1 MAHTTRTLSDDIY
14 LLGDLLGD
22 VIQSQAGAE
31 AFALEELVRALGKE
45 FRSGNDGAAMKLAAV
60 VLVIF
65 FGLALATYEKE
76 NGVYELTQDN
86 FDEWIAEQDY
96 ALVKFYAPWC
106 GHCKSLAPE
115 YELAA
120 QALEGK
126 VAFAKIDGTEN
137 DQLAQS
143 FEVRGFPTL
152 FWFQKGIEG
161 AMPYGGGR
169 VKDTIIS
176 WIERQML
183 SELPEIASQEELD
196 DALKNTPTNINA
208 IVVQYGATSDPLL
221 LEAAKS
227 VEFVL
232 FYRATTLIG
241 DAKDGDVIIYRHHG
255 EPVTTQIESP
265 ADLVTFLDT
274 YAYPEVIEF
283 TPQSLQ
289 RLRSKD
295 LLIIAADAYANGKK
309 DSLVEVIKAAAEGRS
324 NFGWMYADSALLSR
338 GIEAAGASGKVY
350 PTAVAIDFN
359 AGKQLAFDEDLP
371 FTAENLAKWA
381 EGVLTGETQPF
392 KKSEPV
398 PESNDGPVFTL
409 VAKNFD
415 ENVGVGKPAFV
426 EYYAPWCG
434 HCKELAPIWEE
445 LGNAV
450 DKSKVLIAK
459 IDATANYFDAEVTG
473 FPTLIWHNT
482 DGTIENYNE
491 ERTFE
496 SLKAFVDAKTGSAS
510 SHTHEEL

>member
-1 MAHTTRTLSDDIY
+1 
-14 LLGDLLGD
+14 
-22 VIQSQAGAE
+22 
-31 AFALEELVRALGKE
+31 
-45 FRSGNDGAAMKLAAV
+45 MKLAAV
-60 VLVIF
+60 VLVVL
-65 FGLALATYEKE
+65 FGIALASYEKE
-76 NGVYELTQDN
+76 NGVYELTADN
-86 FDEWIAEQDY
+86 FDAWISEQDY

-120 QALEGK
+120 KELEGK
-126 VAFAKIDGTEN
+126 VGFAKIDGTEH

-143 FEVRGFPTL
+143 FDVRGFPTL

-161 AMPYGGGR
+161 ALPYGGGR
-169 VKDTIIS
+169 VKDTIIT

-183 SELPEIASQEELD
+183 TELPAINSQEELD
-196 DALKNTPTNINA
+196 EAIKNAPSNIHA
-208 IVVQYGATSDPLL
+208 IVVQYGPETDPVL

-232 FYRATTLIG
+232 FYRSTTLLG
-241 DAKDGDVIIYRHHG
+241 DAKDGDLVMYRHHG
-255 EPVTTQIESP
+255 EPVTTQISSP
-265 ADLVTFLDT
+265 SDLSTFLDT
-274 YAYPEVIEF
+274 HAYPDVIEF
-283 TPQSLQ
+283 SPQSLQ

-295 LLIIAADAYANGKK
+295 LLVIAADAYADGKK
-309 DSLVEVIKAAAEGRS
+309 ESLIKTLEEAAAGRT

-350 PTAVAIDFN
+350 PTAVAIDFKF
-359 AGKQLAFDEDLP
+359 GRQLAFDEDLP
-371 FTAENLAKWA
+371 FNSETLAKWV
-381 EGVLTGETQPF
+381 EGVLTGESQPF
-392 KKSEPV
+392 KKSEPI

-409 VAKNFD
+409 VHKNFA

-445 LGNAV
+445 LGSSV

-459 IDATANYFDAEVTG
+459 IDATANYFDADVTG

-482 DGTIENYNE
+482 DGTVEVFDGLRNLE
-491 ERTFE
+491 E
-496 SLKAFVDAKTGSAS
+496 LKAFVDARIGGSTGG
-510 SHTHEEL
+510 SHVHDEF